1 MPDKG
6 KNAPLYRIL
15 YSGAGGCTDL
25 APTRPRVAGAAF
37 GTGGQLAF
45 DGLGP

>member
-15 YSGAGGCTDL
+15 YSGAGGCADL
-25 APTRPRVAGAAF
+25 APTRPPVAGVAF
-37 GTGGQLAF
+37 GTGKLPC
-45 DGLGP
+45 L

>member
-25 APTRPRVAGAAF
+25 APTRPRGAGEVF
-37 GTGGQLAF
+37 RTGSYLAF
-45 DGLGP
+45 KGLGP